1 MTNGEDNDNP
11 IESLVAERSPT
22 VLRIALGNRLRRLRE
37 GCGVTREAAGEAI
50 RGSHAKI
57 SRLELGR
64 TGFKERDLRDLLTLY
79 NVSDPEQREAYFD
92 MARRANDPGWWRSY
106 SDLLPSWFETY
117 VGLEQAATTIRTY
130 EAQFVPGLLQTHDYA
145 RSVVVLGN
153 GDETERRV
161 AVRMRRQQIL
171 TRASAP
177 TLWAVIDENALR
189 RPVGGVRVL
198 RDQIEHLIKVADLPN
213 VRIQVLPYS
222 AGGHSAAGGPFSI
235 LRFAEPELPDIVYTE
250 QLTSS
255 LYFEKRRDVE
265 LYMSVMNS
273 LAVQALSPGRSAEFL
288 AAVLA
293 DTRPGTTNLDIHHY
307 R

>member
-1 MTNGEDNDNP
+1 MTNGEDNDDP

-161 AVRMRRQQIL
+161 AVRLRRQQIL

-293 DTRPGTTNLDIHHY
+293 DTRPDTTNLDIHHY